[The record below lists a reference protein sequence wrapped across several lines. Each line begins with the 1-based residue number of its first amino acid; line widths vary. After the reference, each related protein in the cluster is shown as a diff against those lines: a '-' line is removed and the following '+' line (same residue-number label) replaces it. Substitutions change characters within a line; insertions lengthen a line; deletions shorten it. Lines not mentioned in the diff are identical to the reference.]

1 VPSSTWLASL
11 CAPRRRLFVRATLC
25 GNAEQSACGPVKTWG
40 PNKVIK
46 KLHATFLPLS
56 YFQLAT
62 FLGGLCVLARLF
74 PQVSDTAKPTMTIS
88 DQLWV
93 THKDAMNTQTFI
105 GNAIVGCIINFGIN
119 FGFGWAAV
127 SKWGKLQQDNFEEM
141 YVWTLT
147 PGTNSCIALDMAL
160 TCLFMGWFTILF
172 GSNGIVQD
180 IKDGKTRPVDTEVT
194 KHRFWQWTP
203 VRVEGLCFR
212 GLLLGLQV
220 ALVLG
225 MPTVLLVF
233 ASVGYGGFPGVGY
246 AAFKGVWAF
255 FAAFPIFCVMFFS
268 ASDSRN
274 YVRAQYEALN
284 DSGSVSQ
291 VPLVGSV
298 SRV

>member
-1 VPSSTWLASL
+1 
-11 CAPRRRLFVRATLC
+11 
-25 GNAEQSACGPVKTWG
+25 
-40 PNKVIK
+40 
-46 KLHATFLPLS
+46 
-56 YFQLAT
+56 
-62 FLGGLCVLARLF
+62 
-74 PQVSDTAKPTMTIS
+74 MTIS
-88 DQLWV
+88 DQLWT
-93 THKDAMNTQTFI
+93 THTEAINTPTFI
-105 GNAIVGCIINFGIN
+105 ANAIIGCLINFGIN
-119 FGFGWAAV
+119 FGFGWAGA
-127 SKWGKLQQDNFEEM
+127 SKWGKLQQGNFEDM
-141 YVWTLT
+141 YVWIIS
-147 PGTNSCIALDMAL
+147 GSGSCIALDMAL

-180 IKDGKTRPVDTEVT
+180 IKDGKTRPVDTELT

-225 MPTVLLVF
+225 LPTVLIIF
-233 ASVGYGGFPGVGY
+233 MAVGNGGFPGIGY
-246 AAFKGVWAF
+246 ASFKGVWAF

-284 DSGSVSQ
+284 GDEGTNK
-291 VPLVGSV
+291 VPLVGGV